1 MSNISNWDKALIFA
15 AGAATTVASFA
26 VYRALSAKYA
36 ANVVKPALKK
46 WVPGENQPIPFQQG
60 GWKSYTSSELKKSG
74 GAYGLLISTVVPR
87 PIALISSQSVDGH
100 LNCAP
105 YSYFNTVCHD
115 PPLMVVGINLN
126 VRSGTKKDTLNN
138 IEQTGP
144 FNITHETTWFI
155 TL

>member
-1 MSNISNWDKALIFA
+1 M
-15 AGAATTVASFA
+15 
-26 VYRALSAKYA
+26 
-36 ANVVKPALKK
+36 
-46 WVPGENQPIPFQQG
+46 
-60 GWKSYTSSELKKSG
+60 
-74 GAYGLLISTVVPR
+74 LISTVVPR

-144 FNITHETTWFI
+144 HN
-155 TL
+155 

>member
-1 MSNISNWDKALIFA
+1 M
-15 AGAATTVASFA
+15 
-26 VYRALSAKYA
+26 
-36 ANVVKPALKK
+36 
-46 WVPGENQPIPFQQG
+46 
-60 GWKSYTSSELKKSG
+60 
-74 GAYGLLISTVVPR
+74 LISTVVPR
-87 PIALISSQSVDGH
+87 PIALISSQSVEGH

-144 FNITHETTWFI
+144 FNLFI
-155 TL
+155 